1 MVKEKRG
8 GWVLEGLSI
17 PVRSQWR
24 LEAAGE
30 GEGLVFGPRG
40 RLGQSF
46 WDGVGTGPRF
56 SLPALAANLPTY
68 MTCRRQPR
76 DQTRAVPRRAWSVA
90 HGRDDGTCCAPV
102 LCPDF
107 KVAGRP
113 LLAAMEVG
121 GCCSVHAP
129 GRLPAC
135 CPAGPGGLRREK
147 ADSQAQGEAAGIM
160 SPVRDTGRRRRGRR
174 RQRSEPERE
183 KTPPVGVP
191 VAVAFWGLRLPG
203 QGVGGGDWGGC

>member
-46 WDGVGTGPRF
+46 WDDVGTGPRF
-56 SLPALAANLPTY
+56 FLPALAANLPTY

-76 DQTRAVPRRAWSVA
+76 DQTRAFPRRAWSVA
-90 HGRDDGTCCAPV
+90 HGRDDGRVARPCCVQTSKWLADHFWPLWKLEVVALYTPRAAFLPAAPRAR
-102 LCPDF
+102 
-107 KVAGRP
+107 AG
-113 LLAAMEVG
+113 G
-121 GCCSVHAP
+121 K
-129 GRLPAC
+129 GRLPGAGRGCGDNVARSGHRSSASWSSSSTVRTREGGDPPCGCAC
-135 CPAGPGGLRREK
+135 CSGVLGLEAPG
-147 ADSQAQGEAAGIM
+147 I
-160 SPVRDTGRRRRGRR
+160 
-174 RQRSEPERE
+174 
-183 KTPPVGVP
+183 
-191 VAVAFWGLRLPG
+191 
-203 QGVGGGDWGGC
+203 GGGWG